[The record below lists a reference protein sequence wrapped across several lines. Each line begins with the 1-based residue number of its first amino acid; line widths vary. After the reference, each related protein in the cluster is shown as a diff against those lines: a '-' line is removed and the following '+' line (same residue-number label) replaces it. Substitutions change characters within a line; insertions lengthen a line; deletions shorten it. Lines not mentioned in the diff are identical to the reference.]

1 MRHHGYLKAIKLQ
14 IKINAENIFKNQT
27 TNSWTTNFNNEEFLE
42 MIRKIVKE
50 EIENYKEKVGEIVK
64 AQLEYTN
71 NWLDWILQKV
81 VGITKGLEFMQEQ
94 LDE

>member
-1 MRHHGYLKAIKLQ
+1 
-14 IKINAENIFKNQT
+14 
-27 TNSWTTNFNNEEFLE
+27 

-50 EIENYKEKVGEIVK
+50 EIENYKEKVGEIFK

-71 NWLDWILQKV
+71 NWLDWIFQKV

>member
-14 IKINAENIFKNQT
+14 LKINVENIIKNQT

>member
-1 MRHHGYLKAIKLQ
+1 
-14 IKINAENIFKNQT
+14 
-27 TNSWTTNFNNEEFLE
+27 